1 MSARDTTKPPLVQA
15 LITSYFPVVESL
27 SSASTSDLKSTIVLS
42 SMHVSE
48 TPRSKIGNQNF
59 YLGRLNTAEE
69 SPKRGCPKRLIIF
82 DSPPSDSEPDVHSPP
97 YSIASASSRM

>member
-1 MSARDTTKPPLVQA
+1 MSTKDTSKQPLVQA
-15 LITSYFPVVESL
+15 LITSYFPAVQSL
-27 SSASTSDLKSTIVLS
+27 SCSSSSDLKSTTVPS

-48 TPRSKIGNQNF
+48 TPRSKIGNHNY

-69 SPKRGCPKRLIIF
+69 SPKRVCPSRLIIF
-82 DSPPSDSEPDVHSPP
+82 DSPPSDCEPDVHSPP